1 MLILVTGAFGRVGSM
16 VLEEATRQGHTL
28 RCTDLDNPNTQ
39 AEAEKWRAQGAE
51 IMLGDLRDEDLVNRL
66 VEGVDA
72 VIHNAALLPPFTE
85 MKPEL
90 AHEINVKATTALV
103 QAAAKQSQL
112 KRFVFPSSFTV
123 FGYSD
128 NSGKLKTPE
137 DPITGTNV
145 YTTTKVNAENAI
157 RPVNFPWV
165 IVRLGA
171 SIDETTN
178 DSVTPEDKA
187 YGFQIGADVPEHW
200 VHPKD
205 VALAMCN
212 AVKADEATHK
222 TLLLGG
228 DKSCMV
234 AHYDLVNIFFRAMGL
249 NAPRSLF
256 GDGKFQ
262 SHWMDTSESQRILQF
277 QKHSFADFEKLVFER
292 YKTTRLFLKPISFLI
307 NPILPWAIR
316 TFVIKA

>member
-39 AEAEKWRAQGAE
+39 AEAAKWKAKGAE
-51 IMLGDLRDEDLVNRL
+51 IMLGDLRDEELVNRL
-66 VEGVDA
+66 VDGVDA

-90 AHEINVKATTALV
+90 AHEINVKATSALV
-103 QAAAKQSQL
+103 QAAAKQPQI

-128 NSGKLKTPE
+128 NSGKLKKPD
-137 DPITGTNV
+137 DPIEGTNV
-145 YTTTKVNAENAI
+145 YTTTKVDAEGVI
-157 RPVNFPWV
+157 RPVDFPWV

-200 VHPKD
+200 VHPRD

-228 DKSCMV
+228 DQSCMV
-234 AHYDLVNIFFRAMGL
+234 SHYDLVNIFFRAMGL

-256 GDGKFQ
+256 GHGKFQ

-277 QKHSFADFEKLVFER
+277 QKHSFADFEKLVFDR
-292 YKTTRLFLKPISFLI
+292 YKTTRMFLKPISFLV

-316 TFVIKA
+316 KFVIKA

>member
-123 FGYSD
+123 FGLSD
-128 NSGKLKTPE
+128 GSKKLKTAD
-137 DPITGTNV
+137 DPIVGTNV
-145 YTTTKVNAENAI
+145 YTNTKVEAEGVIKA
-157 RPVNFPWV
+157 VDFPWV

-178 DSVTPEDKA
+178 DDVTPEDKA
-187 YGFQIGADVPEHW
+187 YGFEIGANEPEHW

-212 AVKADEATHK
+212 AVKTDEATHRI
-222 TLLLGG
+222 LLLGG
-228 DKSCMV
+228 DDSCKV
-234 AHYDLVNIFFRAMGL
+234 THYDLVNVFFKGMGL
-249 NAPRSLF
+249 KAPLSAF
-256 GDGKFQ
+256 GGTRFQ

-277 QKHSFADFEKLVFER
+277 QKHSLHDFQRQVDER
-292 YKTTRLFLKPISFLI
+292 YRTTRMFVKPIGFLI
-307 NPILPWAIR
+307 NPFLGWAIR
-316 TFVIKA
+316 KFVRKV